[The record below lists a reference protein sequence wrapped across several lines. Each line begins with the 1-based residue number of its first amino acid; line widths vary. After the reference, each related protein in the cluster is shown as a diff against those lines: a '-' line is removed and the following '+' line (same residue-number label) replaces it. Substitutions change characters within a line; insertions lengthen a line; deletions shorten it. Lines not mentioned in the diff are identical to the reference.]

1 MAHNSHVIIL
11 IFLVFIIFPVAFN
24 MVELHTEQFDVS
36 GSLMN
41 NLPDYSAPN
50 DQKNPNQFL
59 NNGMQP
65 NQFFNPP
72 PFKSP
77 LYNKLEEI
85 DNRLDDIQKKIN

>member
-1 MAHNSHVIIL
+1 MTHNSHVIIL

-36 GSLMN
+36 GSLFN

-50 DQKNPNQFL
+50 DQNNMKPNQFL

-65 NQFFNPP
+65 NQFFNPQ
-72 PFKSP
+72 PFT
-77 LYNKLEEI
+77 
-85 DNRLDDIQKKIN
+85 